1 MIGWGEKVALASFV
15 DPKRVVA
22 FKAEWRR
29 VVMFIQA
36 GDACVRDS
44 GCLYSLSSM
53 FLPRHTYSGM
63 LICYFMPPHRF
74 CNEALRIWE
83 EGYITS
89 CEFRVFVLS
98 LSLHFVY
105 RTGCI
110 CSMLT
115 GNIPRARREST
126 ISKAL
131 WSSFSTL
138 SEYDKLLKESE
149 TACLFHNLV
158 IPLPPSDKLS
168 SKFRTKSLVLFER
181 IIHSRWFL
189 HTSILVFVNNINN
202 VKSKLPNV
210 YHWPLPPILE
220 LNIFSQILL
229 AKYLPDHWIQCQQSG
244 KISYGT
250 LGKATGHG

>member
-1 MIGWGEKVALASFV
+1 MS
-15 DPKRVVA
+15 
-22 FKAEWRR
+22 
-29 VVMFIQA
+29 
-36 GDACVRDS
+36 
-44 GCLYSLSSM
+44 
-53 FLPRHTYSGM
+53 
-63 LICYFMPPHRF
+63 
-74 CNEALRIWE
+74 
-83 EGYITS
+83 
-89 CEFRVFVLS
+89 
-98 LSLHFVY
+98 
-105 RTGCI
+105 
-110 CSMLT
+110 T
-115 GNIPRARREST
+115 GNIPRARRESA

-189 HTSILVFVNNINN
+189 RTSILLFVNNINN

-229 AKYLPDHWIQCQQSG
+229 AKDLPDHWIQCQQSG
-244 KISYGT
+244 KISYGA
-250 LGKATGHG
+250 LGKVTGHG